1 MSLKRRD
8 VRKLNASMEKAD
20 LILDKISED
29 VITSDVV
36 CEGACLV
43 SELIERNTKWWL
55 FNEEL

>member
-1 MSLKRRD
+1 
-8 VRKLNASMEKAD
+8 MEKAD

-36 CEGACLV
+36 CGGACLV
-43 SELIERNTKWWL
+43 NELIERNTKWWL